1 MKKTSVFLFLLCVLL
16 FVYLCGCANGT
27 GEPIPT
33 PVPETP
39 APTEEI
45 SLSQEQLEMIQLFA
59 RYFHEPVES
68 IDHLKQEPYFVFF
81 LLNQTWLAGQADGT
95 LMLNEDADNYG
106 QVVIPLDMLN
116 ETALQYFGMECDQ
129 DYIRQLYEV
138 NEEDCVLFYPS
149 DTPFFVARVI
159 RTQNTQD
166 GLEALVET
174 APAGDGGY
182 WEESVTYLY
191 EFLLLPDGSLQLSA
205 IQEP

>member
-1 MKKTSVFLFLLCVLL
+1 MRKASVFLVWLCVLL
-16 FVYLCGCANGT
+16 LVYLCGCSNGT
-27 GEPIPT
+27 DVPVST
-33 PVPETP
+33 SVPETP

-59 RYFHEPVES
+59 RYFHTPIES
-68 IDHLKQEPYFVFF
+68 IDYLKQDPYFVFF

-95 LMLNEDADNYG
+95 LMLNEEADNYG
-106 QVVIPLDMLN
+106 QVLISLDMLN
-116 ETALQYFGMECDQ
+116 ETALQYFGIECDR

-138 NEEDCVLFYPS
+138 NEEDCVLFYPT

-159 RTQNTQD
+159 RTQNTRD
-166 GLEALVET
+166 SVEALVET
-174 APAGDGGY
+174 APAGDGGN
-182 WEESVTYLY
+182 WEESVTCLY